1 MSDKVYLMTVETKL
15 ATNVT
20 LSQVLDASSSGL
32 VSDTQ
37 QAELRKSYRDPG
49 CVISK
54 FTFGHFQ

>member
-37 QAELRKSYRDPG
+37 QAELRKSY
-49 CVISK
+49 
-54 FTFGHFQ
+54 